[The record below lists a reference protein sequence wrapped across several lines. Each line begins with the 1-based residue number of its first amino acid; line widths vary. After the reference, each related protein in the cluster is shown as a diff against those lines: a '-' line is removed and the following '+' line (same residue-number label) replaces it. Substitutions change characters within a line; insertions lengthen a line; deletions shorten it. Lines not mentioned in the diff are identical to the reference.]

1 MYPMMCVVM
10 SECTG
15 VSSDVRIDSRV
26 VLVVIAG
33 VVVLTQIRACFERLR
48 TGRFGVA
55 LKMCELYIS

>member
-26 VLVVIAG
+26 VVVIAG
-33 VVVLTQIRACFERLR
+33 VLVMSQIRASCERLC

-55 LKMCELYIS
+55 LEMRELYIS